1 MSSAPADDPCGAIST
16 GRLGLR
22 IGSIFAILVRRPSP
36 SSSSFPS
43 LSLSLLLTLPSP
55 ARTQLTSLAG
65 TLFPIL
71 AKRVKTLERTVPGS
85 VFDFSKC
92 VLPLPPS
99 LSLLALTPRRTCRF
113 FGSGVILATGFIH
126 LLQPATEA
134 LGASYTLSQG
144 GCISDAWA
152 EYPYAFAFCLVSLY
166 ATFVSQVVFLRI
178 GTERVGRTMGRRGA
192 AGAGEGAE
200 VVRVQLERV
209 TDAQTALL
217 PELMASASP
226 PGLDPEKAQ
235 AHGPS
240 SASTPPQDSPTPPTP
255 AVDPLEA
262 NPVVAQLMSAITLE
276 FGVVLHSVRRARS
289 PSLPSPSL
297 PRIAEGSS

>member
-1 MSSAPADDPCGAIST
+1 MT
-16 GRLGLR
+16 
-22 IGSIFAILVRRPSP
+22 SP
-36 SSSSFPS
+36 SASSPS
-43 LSLSLLLTLPSP
+43 LP
-55 ARTQLTSLAG
+55 
-65 TLFPIL
+65 
-71 AKRVKTLERTVPGS
+71 
-85 VFDFSKC
+85 
-92 VLPLPPS
+92 
-99 LSLLALTPRRTCRF
+99 LSLLALTPHGPRARRF

-152 EYPYAFAFCLVSLY
+152 EYPYAFAFCLISLY

-192 AGAGEGAE
+192 AAQAQGGE
-200 VVRVQLERV
+200 VVCVQLERAN
-209 TDAQTALL
+209 DAQTALL
-217 PELMASASP
+217 PELKASASP

-240 SASTPPQDSPTPPTP
+240 SASTPPQDSPTPPPP

-276 FGVVLHSVRRARS
+276 FGVALA
-289 PSLPSPSL
+289 LPSPSPPL
-297 PRIAEGSS
+297 SRGSGKGRADLSRAGARSSS